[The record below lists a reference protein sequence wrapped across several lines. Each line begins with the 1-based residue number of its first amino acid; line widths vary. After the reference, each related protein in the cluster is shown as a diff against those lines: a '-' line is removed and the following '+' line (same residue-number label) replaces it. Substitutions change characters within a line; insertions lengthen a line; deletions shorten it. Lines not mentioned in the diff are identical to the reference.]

1 MHGLV
6 TSSFSFAAYFTTKIS
21 TFFFAFVLLVLF
33 DWRLQSADSTF
44 EVFHASTLLFQF
56 RSSVFRFL
64 LPFERYLNG
73 QEKTKYKETEQN
85 SAADAAENLTA
96 RGGVRQ
102 RSAAVVAR
110 YDQ

>member
-1 MHGLV
+1 M
-6 TSSFSFAAYFTTKIS
+6 
-21 TFFFAFVLLVLF
+21 LF
-33 DWRLQSADSTF
+33 DWRHQSADSTF

-73 QEKTKYKETEQN
+73 QEKTKYKETKQN

-110 YDQ
+110 YDH